1 MQHDATQFKN
11 QHAEYSADPA
21 GEIRLSLGLLRT
33 NPHWKERYYEF
44 VETMVYDNTAALA
57 YESAIDVLEDMSGE
71 VMSLLDCS
79 TVEDSKREEV
89 PVF

>member
-1 MQHDATQFKN
+1 
-11 QHAEYSADPA
+11 
-21 GEIRLSLGLLRT
+21 
-33 NPHWKERYYEF
+33 
-44 VETMVYDNTAALA
+44 MVYDNTAALA